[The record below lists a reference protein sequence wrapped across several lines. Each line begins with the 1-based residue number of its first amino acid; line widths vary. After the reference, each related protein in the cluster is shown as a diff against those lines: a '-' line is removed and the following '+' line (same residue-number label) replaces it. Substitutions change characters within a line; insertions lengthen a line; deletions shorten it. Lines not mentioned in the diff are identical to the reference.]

1 MTAIFICLG
10 NGSLA
15 IRLLR
20 LPVSCIYLLLN
31 DRHKS
36 AKRKIPNVGK
46 GEGRVFQLAHLTFLR
61 RCIDYVSFSH
71 LICLISL
78 PSHTQEWNSV

>member
-15 IRLLR
+15 IHLLR

-46 GEGRVFQLAHLTFLR
+46 EEGRVFQLACLTFFEKMYRL
-61 RCIDYVSFSH
+61 C
-71 LICLISL
+71 
-78 PSHTQEWNSV
+78 